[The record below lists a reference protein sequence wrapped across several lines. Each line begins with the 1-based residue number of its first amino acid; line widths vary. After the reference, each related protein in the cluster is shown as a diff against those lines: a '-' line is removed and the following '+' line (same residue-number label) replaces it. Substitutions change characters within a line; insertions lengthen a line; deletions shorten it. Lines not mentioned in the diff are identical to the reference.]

1 MLNLSA
7 LVVQTSTVISAKI
20 LSICGIM
27 ASYVIRSG
35 MIVKAKLTTYYK
47 KKKEKKKKALLVQ
60 KQLMLPGNCAAVPE
74 VQFLSLKLPIPYVVI
89 ALADQNLDAT

>member
-47 KKKEKKKKALLVQ
+47 KKKEKKKKSPSSAEAV
-60 KQLMLPGNCAAVPE
+60 NAAW
-74 VQFLSLKLPIPYVVI
+74 
-89 ALADQNLDAT
+89 